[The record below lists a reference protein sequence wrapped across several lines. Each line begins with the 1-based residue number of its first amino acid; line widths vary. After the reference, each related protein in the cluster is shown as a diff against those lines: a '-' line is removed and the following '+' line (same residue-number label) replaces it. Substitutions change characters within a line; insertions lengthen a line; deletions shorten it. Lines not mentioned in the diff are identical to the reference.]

1 MDKEKQNLTT
11 EEREEEIIA
20 QQIRDS
26 YQSGLIEP
34 EVDNRASNRK

>member
-1 MDKEKQNLTT
+1 MDKEKQKLTM

-20 QQIRDS
+20 EQIRES

-34 EVDNRASNRK
+34 EVDNRANNRK